1 MKKLGDE
8 LHILSV
14 DGLNAEVS
22 RRGFF
27 KRAGA
32 AGLLLGVPGLL
43 AACGGGGATTTTGG
57 GTGSTGGG
65 TATTQKLADTLNFY
79 NWSDYIAE
87 DTIPNFEK
95 EFGVKVVYDNY
106 SSNDSLLA
114 KLQSGATGYD
124 IIVPTDYMITTML
137 GLNLLQEIDLANIPN
152 IANLYARFREEP
164 FDPGNKYSVPW
175 QWGTTGIGYNSE
187 KVPDF
192 KPSWDMLWDAKYKG
206 KITMLT
212 EIRDIFA
219 VALFKLGYDA
229 NTVDPKQIEEAK
241 QLLIEQKSLLKHYTS
256 DTYIDELASNDT
268 WLAHG
273 YSGDVFQAQAE
284 NEVVQ
289 YSIPSEGAIIW
300 VDSMCIPKDA
310 PHKYTAEVFMNYILQ
325 PEVSA
330 AISNFV
336 VYASPNQKAEE
347 FLDPTILSDPSV
359 YPPQEVQDKLT
370 FMKELGADTE
380 LYNKAYEEVKAA

>member
-1 MKKLGDE
+1 MKKLDE
-8 LHILSV
+8 ELRILSV
-14 DGLNAEVS
+14 EGLNASVS

-43 AACGGGGATTTTGG
+43 AACGGGGETSTTAVG
-57 GTGSTGGG
+57 GTP
-65 TATTQKLADTLNFY
+65 ATQKLGDTLNFY

-106 SSNDSLLA
+106 SSNDQLLA

-124 IIVPTDYMITTML
+124 IIVPSDYMVTTML
-137 GLNLLQEIDLANIPN
+137 GLNLLQEIDLANVPN

-175 QWGTTGIGYNSE
+175 QWGTTGIGYNSG
-187 KVPDF
+187 KVLDF

-229 NTVDPKQIEEAK
+229 NTIDVKQIEEAK
-241 QLLIEQKSLLKHYTS
+241 KLLIEQKPLLKHYTS
-256 DTYIDELASNDT
+256 DTYIDELASNDV

-284 NEVVQ
+284 NDLVQ
-289 YSIPSEGAIIW
+289 YGIPAEGAITW
-300 VDSMCIPKDA
+300 VDNMCIPKDA

-336 VYASPNQKAEE
+336 VYASPNEKAEE
-347 FLDPTILSDPSV
+347 FLAPEILNDPAV
-359 YPPQEVQDKLT
+359 YPPKEVLDKLT
-370 FMKELGADTE
+370 FIKELGVDTE
-380 LYNKAYEEVKAA
+380 LYNNAFEEVKAA

>member
-1 MKKLGDE
+1 MKKLDQE
-8 LHILSV
+8 LRVLSV
-14 DGLNAEVS
+14 DNLSASVS

-43 AACGGGGATTTTGG
+43 AACGGGGTTSTTGG
-57 GTGSTGGG
+57 AGTPT
-65 TATTQKLADTLNFY
+65 TTQKLGDTLNFY

-87 DTIPNFEK
+87 DTIPNFQK

-114 KLQSGATGYD
+114 KMQSGATGYD
-124 IIVPTDYMITTML
+124 IVVPSDYMVTTML
-137 GLNLLQEIDLANIPN
+137 GLNLLQEIDLANVPN
-152 IANLYARFREEP
+152 IANVYARFREEP

-229 NTVDPKQIEEAK
+229 NTIDPKQIDEAK
-241 QLLIEQKSLLKHYTS
+241 QLLIEQKPLLKHYTS

-284 NEVVQ
+284 NDLVQ
-289 YSIPSEGAIIW
+289 YGIPTEGAITW

-336 VYASPNQKAEE
+336 VYASPNEKAEQ
-347 FLDPTILSDPSV
+347 FLDPTILGDPAV
-359 YPPQEVQDKLT
+359 YPPKEVLDKLT
-370 FMKELGADTE
+370 FIKELGADTE
-380 LYNKAYEEVKAA
+380 LYNKAFEEVKAS

>member
-1 MKKLGDE
+1 MKKLDRE
-8 LHILSV
+8 LRVLSV
-14 DGLNAEVS
+14 DCLNAPVS

-43 AACGGGGATTTTGG
+43 AACGGGSSTTTSGAS
-57 GTGSTGGG
+57 GTP
-65 TATTQKLADTLNFY
+65 TTQKLADTLNFY

-95 EFGVKVVYDNY
+95 EYGVKVVYDNY
-106 SSNDSLLA
+106 SSNDALLA

-124 IIVPTDYMITTML
+124 IIVPTDYMVTTML
-137 GLNLLQEIDLANIPN
+137 GLNLLQEIDLANVPN
-152 IANLYARFREEP
+152 IVNLYARFREEP

-187 KVPDF
+187 KVTGF
-192 KPSWDMLWDAKYKG
+192 QPSWDMLWDAQYKG

-229 NTVDPKQIEEAK
+229 NTTDPAQIDEAT
-241 QLLIEQKSLLKHYTS
+241 QLLIEQKPLLKHYTS

-284 NEVVQ
+284 NDVVQ

-300 VDSMCIPKDA
+300 VDSMCIPTDA
-310 PHKYTAEVFMNYILQ
+310 PHKYTAEVFMNYILE

-336 VYASPNQKAEE
+336 VYASPNEKAEE
-347 FLDPTILSDPSV
+347 FLDPTILEDPSV

-380 LYNKAYEEVKAA
+380 LYNTAYEKVKAA

>member
-1 MKKLGDE
+1 
-8 LHILSV
+8 
-14 DGLNAEVS
+14 
-22 RRGFF
+22 
-27 KRAGA
+27 A

-43 AACGGGGATTTTGG
+43 AACGGGGATSTTAGA
-57 GTGSTGGG
+57 GSP
-65 TATTQKLADTLNFY
+65 TTQKLSDTLNFY

-87 DTIPNFEK
+87 DTIPNFQK

-106 SSNDSLLA
+106 SSNDQLLA

-124 IIVPTDYMITTML
+124 IIVPSDYMITTML
-137 GLNLLQEIDLANIPN
+137 GLNLLQEVDLANVPN

-187 KVPDF
+187 EVPDF
-192 KPSWDMLWDAKYKG
+192 KPSWDMLWDSKYKG

-229 NTVDPKQIEEAK
+229 NTVDPKQIDEAK
-241 QLLIEQKSLLKHYTS
+241 QLLIEQKPLLKHYTS
-256 DTYIDELASNDT
+256 DTYIDELASNDP

-284 NEVVQ
+284 NDVVQ
-289 YSIPSEGAIIW
+289 YGIPAEGAITW

-330 AISNFV
+330 AISNLV
-336 VYASPNQKAEE
+336 VYASPNEKAEE
-347 FLDPTILSDPSV
+347 FINPDILGDPAV
-359 YPPQEVQDKLT
+359 YPTKEVLDKLT
-370 FMKELGADTE
+370 FLQELGADTE
-380 LYNKAYEEVKAA
+380 LYNSAFEEVKAA